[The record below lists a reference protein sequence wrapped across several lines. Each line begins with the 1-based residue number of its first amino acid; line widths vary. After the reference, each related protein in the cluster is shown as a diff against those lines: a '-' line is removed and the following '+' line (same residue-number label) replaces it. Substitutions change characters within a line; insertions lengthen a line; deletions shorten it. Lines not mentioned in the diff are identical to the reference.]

1 MEGLREG
8 DIHGSERQLSIS
20 EAMAT
25 IHGIMA
31 EISPTGA
38 VDSERS
44 DLLILLKM
52 LENGRILPRE
62 AVEKARALQESR
74 NLDH

>member
-1 MEGLREG
+1 MEGLYEG
-8 DIHGSERQLSIS
+8 KASGGERSFSIS
-20 EAMAT
+20 EAVAT

-44 DLLILLKM
+44 DLGLLLKM
-52 LENGRILPRE
+52 LEKGAISPLE
-62 AVEKARALQESR
+62 AVKKARAMQDSR

>member
-1 MEGLREG
+1 MERFRGEAV
-8 DIHGSERQLSIS
+8 SPNERLLSVN
-20 EAMAT
+20 EAAAT

-44 DLLILLKM
+44 DLGLLLKA
-52 LENGRILPRE
+52 LQNGTISPQD
-62 AVEKARALQESR
+62 AVRKARKMQESR